1 MNRPLTYSE
10 LANLNDE
17 YILEKLKQGKSTE
30 QIKNEY
36 AIENNL
42 LDKMYGNKTGG
53 KNKFASAFETTLYRK
68 IKENRESNILNNTIK
83 KNQDVNLNLKRLKKY
98 RYKRNY
104 KKRNF
109 RKFK

>member
-1 MNRPLTYSE
+1 MNRPLTYNE
-10 LANLNDE
+10 FVNLTDE

-42 LDKMYGNKTGG
+42 LNKMYGNKTGG

-68 IKENRESNILNNTIK
+68 IKQNKETNSLNKEIK
-83 KNQDVNLNLKRLKKY
+83 KIKMSI
-98 RYKRNY
+98 
-104 KKRNF
+104 
-109 RKFK
+109 